1 MPSDIPELAGALLNG
16 KCSRSACEGLNK
28 SENWLSAGMALACY
42 SMKVSVPDVAIV
54 GDSADTA
61 G

>member
-1 MPSDIPELAGALLNG
+1 M
-16 KCSRSACEGLNK
+16 NK
-28 SENWLSAGMALACY
+28 SENWLSAGMALAYY

-61 G
+61 AMAS